1 MRILLISYDSY
12 RYDGRLRELIKV
24 AEELGEVTYITH
36 GENETAVSDHHILY
50 QGHGYSE
57 FILFCMQQARR
68 LGAMD
73 MIFID
78 NRKGILPGYLV
89 KLRPEQSMWC
99 RTAENSMT

>member
-50 QGHGYSE
+50 QGHG
-57 FILFCMQQARR
+57 
-68 LGAMD
+68 
-73 MIFID
+73 
-78 NRKGILPGYLV
+78 
-89 KLRPEQSMWC
+89 
-99 RTAENSMT
+99 